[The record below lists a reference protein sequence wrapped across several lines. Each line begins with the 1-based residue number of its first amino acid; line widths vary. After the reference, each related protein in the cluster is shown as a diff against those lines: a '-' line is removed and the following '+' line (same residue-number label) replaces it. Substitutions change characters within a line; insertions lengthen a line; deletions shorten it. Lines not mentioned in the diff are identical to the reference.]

1 MSSGKFIY
9 YICIYSK
16 CRVGGMNRSVLGRAV
31 FCFCLM
37 VIAGCSSE
45 EASHQ
50 KTAATSAIKHNP
62 ASPAPSDT
70 SSRDFTADT
79 SQILELASNDEEVTS
94 DSAVSAMLERARQHY
109 LSAIAAGENHD
120 STRSASQFEEAIGI
134 LDQLSYFPN
143 IENNKD
149 FNDLS
154 KAVIEDY
161 EQYIAHIDSLSPETS
176 VFALREKLNE
186 LTEIADTTGVKGPQK
201 VIHEGTTIPLVI
213 NNLVDQNIRFFQ
225 GRGRHHMDRWL
236 QLAGRYA
243 PLLKQVMREEKVPE
257 EIIYLAMPES
267 GLNPVARSWRKAVG
281 MWQFVK
287 GTGRLYGLT
296 GNFWYDER
304 RDFEKATRAAARH
317 LRDLH
322 EEFND
327 WYLALAAYNSGA
339 GRVYRGIR
347 RSGSTD
353 FWEMRR
359 KLPRETRNYVPQYI
373 AVTLICLNP
382 SAYGFTGVTPE
393 EPITFEKVKVDGC
406 VDLDVL
412 ADCAGT
418 DPEIMKLL
426 NPELVQWCTPP
437 GVKGYEIRIP
447 AGSSKRFTERYARI
461 PDDKKR
467 DWIVHTVHKGE
478 TLAMIGKKYGI
489 PASII
494 QEANHLSSTKRL
506 SVGKNIAI
514 PVPRNSERYA
524 GLVASSSRVDPSLRN
539 RDDYAARHSD
549 GKSRIARALS
559 FARTHPPADTRDKTR
574 LTYSVKKGDTI
585 GHIAEWYG
593 CRAADIRNWNDIAYG
608 RPIRLGVELTI
619 WVDKHEVAR
628 FEKIDEMTFAQKQA
642 TLPVKQESAS
652 VDDSGG
658 DASKIYTVKKGE
670 TLEKI
675 AQDRGVTIA
684 ELKKWN
690 HLRTSR
696 IRAGQELAIHDE
708 GHLAPDPRPA
718 QAAKGGSS
726 GDRVLIYRVKKGDTI
741 WDIARS
747 HNVEARDLKSWNDI
761 TRNKIFAGQELI
773 IHVTPSD
780 SRQ

>member
-1 MSSGKFIY
+1 MHLK
-9 YICIYSK
+9 
-16 CRVGGMNRSVLGRAV
+16 RMVGGMNLSVLRRTV
-31 FCFCLM
+31 FCLCIVF
-37 VIAGCSSE
+37 AGCSSE

-50 KTAATSAIKHNP
+50 NTPPRSAATHDSAALTP
-62 ASPAPSDT
+62 AVSSAHDT
-70 SSRDFTADT
+70 AADT
-79 SQILELASNDEEVTS
+79 SQAHGLAVNDQEVAS
-94 DSAVSAMLERARQHY
+94 DSTVSAMLEQARQHY

-120 STRSASQFEEAIGI
+120 STRSASQFEAAIGM

-186 LTEIADTTGVKGPQK
+186 ITELADTTEIEPPQR
-201 VIHEGTTIPLVI
+201 VMHEGTTVPLVI

-225 GRGRHHMDRWL
+225 GKGRHHMDRWL
-236 QLAGRYA
+236 QLAGRYY
-243 PLLKQVMREEKVPE
+243 PILKQVMKEEKVPE

-287 GTGRLYGLT
+287 GTGVMYGLT

-373 AVTLICLNP
+373 AVTLIALNP
-382 SAYGFTGVTPE
+382 ASYGFTGVIPE
-393 EPITFEKVKVDGC
+393 RPLTFEKVRVDDC

-412 ADCAGT
+412 AGCAGT
-418 DPEIMKLL
+418 DPDVMRLL

-437 GVKGYEIRIP
+437 GLKGYELRIP
-447 AGSSKRFTERYARI
+447 AGSLQRFKERYARI

-467 DWIVHTVHKGE
+467 DWIVHTIRRGE
-478 TLAMIGKKYGI
+478 TLATIAKKYGI
-489 PASII
+489 PTEII
-494 QEANHLSSTKRL
+494 RDANHLPSNRKL
-506 SVGKNIAI
+506 SVGKSLAI
-514 PVPRNSERYA
+514 PVPRGSQRYA
-524 GLVASSSRVDPSLRN
+524 GLVATSARTEPSLLSGNDSSPR
-539 RDDYAARHSD
+539 RTD

-559 FARTHPPADTRDKTR
+559 YAHVHPPAEPKDKKR
-574 LTYSVKKGDTI
+574 LTYHVKKGDTI
-585 GHIAEWYG
+585 GHLAEWYG
-593 CRAADIRNWNDIAYG
+593 CRAADIRNWNDIPYG
-608 RPIRLGVELTI
+608 RPVRVGAELTI
-619 WVDKHEVAR
+619 WVDKQEAAR
-628 FEKIDEMTFAQKQA
+628 YEKIDGMNFAEKQA
-642 TLPVKQESAS
+642 TLPPRHEPAVADEN
-652 VDDSGG
+652 GG
-658 DASKIYTVKKGE
+658 DASKSYTVRKGD

-675 AQDRGVTIA
+675 AQDRGVSVG
-684 ELKKWN
+684 ELKHWN

-696 IRAGQELAIHDE
+696 IMPGQELAIHDE
-708 GHLAPDPRPA
+708 GRVASPA
-718 QAAKGGSS
+718 DVKSAQGARTGAGGEK
-726 GDRVLIYRVKKGDTI
+726 VLIYRVKRGDTI
-741 WDIARS
+741 WEIAKA
-747 HNVEARDLKSWNDI
+747 HNVEPRDLKSWNDI
-761 TRNKIFAGQELI
+761 TRNRIFAGQELI
-773 IHVTPSD
+773 IHVSSED